1 MKKLFTIAMIFGLST
16 MGWAENGSGIG
27 DIPVTNSNS
36 YNKEINKTAAVK
48 TAAKAVKA
56 ATKANTAKKTKSK
69 PEKGNYYSE
78 EITITQLPKFT
89 RQYMKENFSMR
100 QVRSVSKE
108 ISGSGVGYQVKVS
121 LDGEM
126 NTLRF
131 DKNGEPTL
139 ESL

>member
-27 DIPVTNSNS
+27 DIPVTNGNS
-36 YNKEINKTAAVK
+36 YTKEVNKTTAVK
-48 TAAKAVKA
+48 KEAKAVATTKATAAKT
-56 ATKANTAKKTKSK
+56 TKAKAKKGTF
-69 PEKGNYYSE
+69 YTE
-78 EITITQLPKFT
+78 EISMTRLPKFT
-89 RQYMKENFSMR
+89 RQYMKENFSLR

-108 ISGSGVGYQVKVS
+108 ISGNGIGYQVKVS

-126 NTLRF
+126 NTIRF
-131 DKNGEPTL
+131 DKNGEPML